1 MKHLFFLFALLL
13 AATANRVMAQQPLSV
28 RGTATGSESQPLAG
42 ATITLFRLTDSSFHK
57 AAITDQ
63 QGSFHLEPVPPG
75 RYYLQVSAIG
85 WEPLQ
90 SPAFELRQSS
100 LVLDPLRLRPQA
112 TSLKEV
118 VVTGKKPLFEQKPDK
133 LVVNV
138 DASPTNAGA
147 TALEVLEK
155 SPGISVDKDGNISL
169 KGKAGVQVFIDGK
182 PTYLSGNDLVNYLRN
197 LSGAQLEQIEIMTN
211 PPARYDAAGNSG
223 IINIRT
229 RKTKQRG
236 YQVSFTGGY
245 TQGFYARNNQN
256 LVFNY
261 RKNRL
266 NLFGNLSRNER
277 NSFQQLDI
285 QRKFMEPNSKQV
297 LTHFD
302 QVSRMQQ
309 WNASNNLKLGA
320 DWSLSP
326 KSTLGAVVNG
336 FYNPST
342 FSNKSD
348 IGIADPF
355 NQLLSTTRAT
365 SNSRELWQHGSANLN
380 FRHQFDST
388 GREITA
394 DLDYLHYNSA
404 NQQRLTNSYFD
415 NTGNPIWQPDV
426 LLGDL
431 PQLINIYSA
440 KMDYLRPLQKG
451 ARLEAGWKTS
461 YVQTDNNAV
470 YDSLIN
476 GSLVRDLGR
485 SNHFNY
491 TEQIQAA
498 YLTYSRPIS
507 PKLRSQLGLRL
518 EHTAARGQQI
528 TTGEDFELNYTQL
541 FPTAYLQYQA
551 SERHSFSMNYGRR
564 IRRPD
569 YRSLNPFVQFLDR
582 YTFEQGN
589 PYLRPQF
596 SHNLELTHTFNKFLN
611 TTLNYTETRNIIQQI
626 MEQDETTNQT
636 FVKQGNIARQ
646 QQVGVAVSAFAQVK
660 QFSGNVYVNVFHNRF
675 EGIVN
680 NTPVDFS
687 AVTAMVNASA
697 SYKFPKGQNVE
708 LSGFFRTP
716 GYEGVFHIGSFGM
729 LNFGA
734 STPMLKGKGTLRLSV
749 RDLLWTQ
756 RINGKV
762 QFGNID
768 AAFQQLNDSRTA
780 TLSFTYRISKGKV
793 NGNGRRKT
801 GGASDEQNRV
811 KAGD

>member
-326 KSTLGAVVNG
+326 KSTLGAV
-336 FYNPST
+336 
-342 FSNKSD
+342 
-348 IGIADPF
+348 
-355 NQLLSTTRAT
+355 
-365 SNSRELWQHGSANLN
+365 
-380 FRHQFDST
+380 
-388 GREITA
+388 
-394 DLDYLHYNSA
+394 
-404 NQQRLTNSYFD
+404 
-415 NTGNPIWQPDV
+415 
-426 LLGDL
+426 
-431 PQLINIYSA
+431 
-440 KMDYLRPLQKG
+440 
-451 ARLEAGWKTS
+451 
-461 YVQTDNNAV
+461 
-470 YDSLIN
+470 
-476 GSLVRDLGR
+476 
-485 SNHFNY
+485 
-491 TEQIQAA
+491 
-498 YLTYSRPIS
+498 
-507 PKLRSQLGLRL
+507 
-518 EHTAARGQQI
+518 
-528 TTGEDFELNYTQL
+528 
-541 FPTAYLQYQA
+541 
-551 SERHSFSMNYGRR
+551 
-564 IRRPD
+564 
-569 YRSLNPFVQFLDR
+569 
-582 YTFEQGN
+582 
-589 PYLRPQF
+589 
-596 SHNLELTHTFNKFLN
+596 
-611 TTLNYTETRNIIQQI
+611 
-626 MEQDETTNQT
+626 
-636 FVKQGNIARQ
+636 
-646 QQVGVAVSAFAQVK
+646 
-660 QFSGNVYVNVFHNRF
+660 
-675 EGIVN
+675 
-680 NTPVDFS
+680 
-687 AVTAMVNASA
+687 
-697 SYKFPKGQNVE
+697 
-708 LSGFFRTP
+708 
-716 GYEGVFHIGSFGM
+716 
-729 LNFGA
+729 
-734 STPMLKGKGTLRLSV
+734 
-749 RDLLWTQ
+749 
-756 RINGKV
+756 
-762 QFGNID
+762 
-768 AAFQQLNDSRTA
+768 
-780 TLSFTYRISKGKV
+780 
-793 NGNGRRKT
+793 GNG
-801 GGASDEQNRV
+801 
-811 KAGD
+811 